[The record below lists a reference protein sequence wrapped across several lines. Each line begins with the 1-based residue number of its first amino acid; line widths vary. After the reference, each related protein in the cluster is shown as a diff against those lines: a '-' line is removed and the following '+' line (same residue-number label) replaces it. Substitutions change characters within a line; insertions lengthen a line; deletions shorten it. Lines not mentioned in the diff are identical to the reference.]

1 MKKLNVTPM
10 ESRLR
15 YAQGELLDCFQGV
28 YGNGQIALLLKDAA
42 DGTPV
47 AKATVA
53 VEEKIPQG
61 CIVVKDYSET
71 EGMSDTLIRAGLI
84 DPEVVMT
91 VSCGHVSA
99 CVYRLKEV
107 GV

>member
-1 MKKLNVTPM
+1 MKKLNVTPL

-28 YGNGQIALLLKDAA
+28 YGNGQISLLLKDAA
-42 DGTPV
+42 GGGPV

-53 VEEKIPQG
+53 VEEKVPQG
-61 CIVVKDYSET
+61 CVVVKDYAEN
-71 EGMSDTLIRAGLI
+71 EGMSDTLILAGLI
-84 DPEVVMT
+84 DPEVVMP
-91 VSCGHVSA
+91 CGHVSA
-99 CVYRLKEV
+99 CVYRLREV

>member
-15 YAQGELLDCFQGV
+15 YAKGELLDCFQGV

-42 DGTPV
+42 DGGPV

-53 VEEKIPQG
+53 VEGTVPQG
-61 CIVVKDYSET
+61 CIVVKDYAEN
-71 EGMSDTLIRAGLI
+71 EGMSATLILAGLI
-84 DPEVVMT
+84 EPEVVMT
-91 VSCGHVSA
+91 IPCGHVTA